1 MTMLTVQDGY
11 AIYFDGQSNRKR
23 RVALRLADG
32 LDIVED
38 GIVVDNWPYIG
49 IRRADGPPA
58 LLRLSCTK
66 ALPLA
71 RLEIK
76 DEATKAAIGSRC
88 EALDAGRGGAAQ
100 TWRIVFWSVA
110 AVCSIVAVALYGIP
124 FAADRL
130 APFIPAA
137 VEKRIGEGVD
147 RQIRFVLGGR
157 DCNAAEGRAAF
168 ATMVNKLKHA
178 GGIDTPFDAQVLSSA
193 LPNAFALPGGKIYVL
208 DGLLQ
213 RARNPDEV
221 AGVIAHELG
230 HVHHRDNMRKV
241 IQTGGT
247 SFLIGLLFGDVL
259 GGGAMIFA
267 ARSLLDASYSRE
279 AERNADLFAIEVM
292 HKLGRSPRPMGE
304 LLFRITG
311 AEATK
316 TVTILAGHPLTED
329 RLATMKKEDRP
340 NTGADILSER
350 EWRALKNICKAQ

>member
-88 EALDAGRGGAAQ
+88 EALDARRGGAAQ

-279 AERNADLFAIEVM
+279 AERKRTCL
-292 HKLGRSPRPMGE
+292 RSRSCTSSAARRDPWASFCSASPALKRLRPSP
-304 LLFRITG
+304 
-311 AEATK
+311 
-316 TVTILAGHPLTED
+316 ILAGHPLTED

-340 NTGADILSER
+340 NAGADILSER

>member
-1 MTMLTVQDGY
+1 M
-11 AIYFDGQSNRKR
+11 
-23 RVALRLADG
+23 
-32 LDIVED
+32 
-38 GIVVDNWPYIG
+38 
-49 IRRADGPPA
+49 
-58 LLRLSCTK
+58 
-66 ALPLA
+66 
-71 RLEIK
+71 
-76 DEATKAAIGSRC
+76 
-88 EALDAGRGGAAQ
+88 
-100 TWRIVFWSVA
+100 
-110 AVCSIVAVALYGIP
+110 
-124 FAADRL
+124 
-130 APFIPAA
+130 PAA
-137 VEKRIGEGVD
+137 SS
-147 RQIRFVLGGR
+147 
-157 DCNAAEGRAAF
+157 
-168 ATMVNKLKHA
+168 
-178 GGIDTPFDAQVLSSA
+178 TPFDAQVLSSA

-316 TVTILAGHPLTED
+316 TVTILTSHP
-329 RLATMKKEDRP
+329 
-340 NTGADILSER
+340 
-350 EWRALKNICKAQ
+350 